1 MTREEVSQ
9 FLLTMYRGSQ
19 EQPIESF
26 RQWALE
32 QLSQTIPFDWVCW
45 RHGTVE
51 ENVCWLHVTL
61 IYRISRN
68 KSKALEAG
76 DVFPREATIKRPG
89 QHLSIARVIPNDLGH
104 CRPPGTD
111 VDDYKNRN
119 HEPDQVARSDDKES
133 LPYIAICLYLENPRA
148 SFTNEESQDAAIL
161 GPHLIEAWLLKL
173 FLHQQNN
180 PTPFKTSCERALCD
194 TKGTLWCAPPQFI
207 ESLRTEWPQWRGR
220 TLPAELI
227 KATSKSDNKPI
238 FDGEHVRCMASPGPT
253 ADLVYLHIQKLPP
266 LSVLPPRQRKIAMEL
281 AQGKTYNQ
289 IAHSLGISRSTVT
302 NHANAIYSKLGISNK
317 VQLALL
323 CFGHT
328 LQSLIM

>member
-1 MTREEVSQ
+1 MTREEVGQ
-9 FLLTMYRGSQ
+9 FLLTLYRGSQ

-26 RQWALE
+26 RQWSLE
-32 QLSQTIPFDWVCW
+32 RLSQTIPFDWVCW

-61 IYRISRN
+61 IYQRSRTDN
-68 KSKALEAG
+68 KVLESG
-76 DVFPREATIKRPG
+76 NVLPREAPLRRPN
-89 QHLSIARVIPNDLGH
+89 QHLSIARVISNNLGR
-104 CRPPGTD
+104 CKPPGTD
-111 VDDYKNRN
+111 VGDNQN
-119 HEPDQVARSDDKES
+119 HEPDQVARSNKES
-133 LPYIAICLYLENPRA
+133 LPYIAICLYLENPSA
-148 SFTNEESQDAAIL
+148 SFSDAQSQDAAIL
-161 GPHLIEAWLLKL
+161 GPHLIEAWLFKL
-173 FLHQQNN
+173 FLHLQNDSK
-180 PTPFKTSCERALCD
+180 PVKSVCERALCD
-194 TKGTLWCAPPQFI
+194 TKGTLWCASPQFTEI
-207 ESLRTEWPQWRGR
+207 IRAEWPQWRGR

-227 KATSKSDNKPI
+227 KTINNLTNKPI
-238 FDGEHVRCMASPGPT
+238 FDGEHIRCMASPGPT
-253 ADLVYLHIQKLPP
+253 ADLVYLHMQKLPP

-328 LQSLIM
+328 LQSLMM